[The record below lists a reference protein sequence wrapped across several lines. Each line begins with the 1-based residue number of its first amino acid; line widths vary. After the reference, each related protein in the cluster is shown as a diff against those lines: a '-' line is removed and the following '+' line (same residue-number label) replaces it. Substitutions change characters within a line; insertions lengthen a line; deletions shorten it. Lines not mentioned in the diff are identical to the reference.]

1 MHKAVLKTLRPNDA
15 DDKENFLQVIYKQ
28 NNNFARALR

>member
-1 MHKAVLKTLRPNDA
+1 MHEDIKDFRPNDA
-15 DDKENFLQVIYKQ
+15 DDNENFLQVIYKQ